1 MEQLFLTIDREEKYT
16 ISIKIRAKL
25 RAYLMM
31 CARQQSTAKRRKKI
45 SSWKIIGQDKQLFQA
60 HEVEN
65 FR

>member
-1 MEQLFLTIDREEKYT
+1 MEQLLFLTMDGEEKYT
-16 ISIKIRAKL
+16 ISIKNRAKL

-31 CARQQSTAKRRKKI
+31 CARQQSTAKRRKI